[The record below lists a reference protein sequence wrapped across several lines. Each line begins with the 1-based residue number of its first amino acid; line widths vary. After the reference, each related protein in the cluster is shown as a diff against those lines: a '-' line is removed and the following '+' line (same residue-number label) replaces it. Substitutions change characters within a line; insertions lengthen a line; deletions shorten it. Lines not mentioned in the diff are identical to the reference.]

1 MRIKS
6 LICKNF

>member
-6 LICKNF
+6 L

>member
-6 LICKNF
+6 